1 MIKLFGATDKLY
13 TTNGDIVLKTTK
25 AKVHKEDNGDFYISV
40 EAPLTYIDNLVPNN
54 IIVANT
60 PQGEQAFR
68 ITNVEN
74 TRTKI
79 KIKAYHVFYDSK
91 NYLIQDSYVV
101 DKNCNDALDH
111 LNSSTDN
118 TSPFTTISDITKIA
132 SYRCVRKSLYEA
144 IQTLLE
150 RWGGHLVRDNW
161 TIGIRANIGQDNGVT
176 IRYGKNLKNIKATYN
191 WDNVVTKL
199 MPVGKDGLL
208 LNATD
213 PTASVYIESATQ
225 YEIPYTKTVT
235 FDQSN
240 IVEDDYK
247 DEETGEL
254 DEDAYKQALVN
265 DLAEKGQ
272 SYLATN
278 SIPVVNYTLS
288 ANVEKVS
295 DIGDTIEVVD
305 EKLGINIT
313 TNIISFEYDCILNKY
328 IQIEFGNFTP
338 TLSGLMNSITSQTQQ
353 IVDESTATLQITLGQ
368 ELEDATGQIWDALG
382 NSYVIYEGDKILV
395 VDSLPKETA
404 TNVIMINN
412 GGIGFSN
419 SGINGTFNSAWT
431 IDNVLNME
439 QINVINLTA
448 DLIKGG
454 TLKLGSNLN
463 QNGQLEVYDEANT
476 LIAELNKSGL
486 KMYGVDGSYILMNN
500 TVGFAGYDRLDNP
513 IYWVSKDEFH
523 QKKSVIEEE
532 ITLCNKMRFIPIEIY
547 DNNNNLVNDGI
558 GLVSVSGGGN

>member
-1 MIKLFGATDKLY
+1 MIKLFDITDSIY
-13 TTNGDIVLKTTK
+13 TSNGDKIILPLK
-25 AKVHKEDNGDFYISV
+25 AVVHKEDNGDFYLNL
-40 EAPLTYIDNLVPNN
+40 EAPLSYIEDLIPNKILVAD
-54 IIVANT
+54 I
-60 PQGEQAFR
+60 PQGQQAFR
-68 ITNVEN
+68 ISKVEN

-79 KIKAYHVFYDSK
+79 KVKAYHVFYDSE

-111 LNSSTDN
+111 LNNSTDN
-118 TSPFTTISDITKIA
+118 TSPFTTISDITKVA

-144 IQTLLE
+144 IQVLLE
-150 RWGGHLVRDNW
+150 RYGGHLYRDNW
-161 TIGIRANIGQDNGVT
+161 TIGIKASVGQDNGVT
-176 IRYGKNLKNIKATYN
+176 IRYGKNLKDIKATYN
-191 WDNVVTKL
+191 WDNVCTKL
-199 MPVGKDGLL
+199 LPVGKDGIL
-208 LNATD
+208 LNAVD
-213 PTASVYIESATQ
+213 NTASVYIESSTQ
-225 YEIPYTKTVT
+225 YQIPYTKTVT

-240 IVEDDYK
+240 VIEDDYK

-254 DEDAYKQALVN
+254 DVEAYTQALVN
-265 DLAEKGQ
+265 DLAEQGQ
-272 SYLATN
+272 NYLETN

-305 EKLGINIT
+305 EQLGINIT
-313 TNIISFEYDCILNKY
+313 TNIIRFEYDCILREY

-338 TLSGLMNSITSQTQQ
+338 TLSGLIDNISNQTQQ
-353 IVDESTATLQITLGQ
+353 LIDENTATLEITLGQ
-368 ELEDATGQIWDALG
+368 ELQEAQEKIWNALG
-382 NSYVIYEGDKILV
+382 SSYVIYEGDKILV

-412 GGIGFSN
+412 GGIGFSQ
-419 SGINGTFNSAWT
+419 SGINGTFQSAWT

-454 TLKLGSNLN
+454 TLKLGNNLN
-463 QNGQLEVYDEANT
+463 QNGQIEVYDEANS

-500 TVGFAGYDRLDNP
+500 TVGFSGYDRLGNQ

-523 QKKSVIEEE
+523 QKKSVVEEE
-532 ITLCNKMRFIPIEIY
+532 ITLCNKVRFIPIEIY
-547 DNNNNLVNDGI
+547 NGNTLVNDGI
-558 GLVSVSGGGN
+558 GLVSVAGGGN